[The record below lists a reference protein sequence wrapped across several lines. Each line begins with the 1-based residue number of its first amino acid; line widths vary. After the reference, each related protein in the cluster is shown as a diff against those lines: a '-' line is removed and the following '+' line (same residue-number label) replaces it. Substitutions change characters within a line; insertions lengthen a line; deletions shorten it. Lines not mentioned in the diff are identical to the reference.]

1 MMPLSEFNFDFKVSI
16 KFLVAVQK
24 CKPGRQQGQL
34 KLIVSS
40 LKLKRLKDLI
50 DLIDL
55 ILNEFIVH
63 FIGAETPS
71 KKRQNILYAVN

>member
-40 LKLKRLKDLI
+40 LKLNRLK

>member
-1 MMPLSEFNFDFKVSI
+1 MMMPLSEFNFDFKVSI

-50 DLIDL
+50 DLI
-55 ILNEFIVH
+55 LNEFIVH